1 MSTTTTTPELIQR
14 LGERLNEEKW
24 TRTALGNYTV
34 ANFEELDAIVR
45 EIHEADLE
53 NEAHDACTNHLEQ
66 SKDSIGALY
75 ISGLLDVSRQLV
87 NDGNLIMLT
96 RTFTDNH
103 KPKLVEYLANRILDF
118 GENRFA
124 LRILADVY
132 EADKGTPHPCRLRRG
147 RYRPSSGRD
156 DRDRRQYRARD
167 RILQKDAPSLHQQAR
182 VRPGQGDLDQTGAA
196 RAR

>member
-1 MSTTTTTPELIQR
+1 MSTTTTVPELIQR
-14 LGERLNEEKW
+14 LNERLNEEKW

-34 ANFEELDAIVR
+34 ANLEELDEIVR

-53 NEAHDACTNHLEQ
+53 NEAREVCIDHLEH
-66 SKDSIGALY
+66 SKNSIIALY
-75 ISGLLDVSRQLV
+75 ISGLLDLSRQSV

-96 RTFTDNH
+96 KTFTDNH

-132 EADKGTPHPCRLRRG
+132 EEDKQDQN
-147 RYRPSSGRD
+147 YSS
-156 DRDRRQYRARD
+156 
-167 RILQKDAPSLHQQAR
+167 
-182 VRPGQGDLDQTGAA
+182 
-196 RAR
+196 